1 MSKAE
6 WRSKVRLHDRAR
18 LTKDLDL
25 GIREVITT
33 GVELHERLIDVLGT
47 DPDGDRFVMSVGAPE
62 QLREDGGGHVTWRVK
77 VAVKLADKAFGGLQ
91 LDVSP
96 RVHELTATDQVEF
109 SNSLD
114 FAGIPPTT
122 GEIIDIE
129 RHAAEKLH
137 AMSRDFGDRENSRV
151 RDLVDIVLM
160 VENGLLSLAGVA
172 SATRQVW
179 EERNQASPPVVFP
192 ELPES
197 WPDRYERLAADH
209 DLDSTTFPAA
219 VHLVER
225 LWAAMFAADERP

>member
-1 MSKAE
+1 MIYSTSVALRTALEHRLLARSRETGVSLERLRRRVVFERVLARLQAAE
-6 WRSKVRLHDRAR
+6 PGSWVVKGGMALEVRLHDRAR

-137 AMSRDFGDRENSRV
+137 AMTRDFGDRKEC
-151 RDLVDIVLM
+151 
-160 VENGLLSLAGVA
+160 GHHAGV
-172 SATRQVW
+172 
-179 EERNQASPPVVFP
+179 PIP
-192 ELPES
+192 
-197 WPDRYERLAADH
+197 
-209 DLDSTTFPAA
+209 
-219 VHLVER
+219 
-225 LWAAMFAADERP
+225 